1 MAGIVLWHV
10 TMSLDGFI
18 TGPNDSMDWVF
29 EYAGEPSPDA
39 IEVIGTTGAILAG
52 RRWWDVAKAKYDGL
66 NGIYGGA
73 WVGPV
78 FVLTNRKTET
88 QENSRLVFISEK
100 ISGAVSLALDAAR
113 GKNVVIFGANVAQ
126 QCIREHLVDEILV
139 HIVPVLLG
147 DGVRLIENH
156 SIQKTKLKMISVVR
170 SGQVTDIRL
179 HVLK

>member
-1 MAGIVLWHV
+1 MAGKVLWHV

-18 TGPNDSMDWVF
+18 SGSNDSIDWVF
-29 EYAGEPSPDA
+29 EYESEPSPDA
-39 IEVIGTTGAILAG
+39 IEVIGATGAILAG
-52 RRWWDVAKAKYDGL
+52 RRWWDAAEAKYDGP

-88 QENSRLVFISEK
+88 HENPRLVFTSNK
-100 ISGAVSLALDAAR
+100 ITEAVAPALDAAQ
-113 GKNVVIFGANVAQ
+113 GKN
-126 QCIREHLVDEILV
+126 DEILI

-156 SIQKTKLKMISVVR
+156 SVQKTKMETISVVR
-170 SGQVTDIRL
+170 SGQITDIRFR
-179 HVLK
+179 VLK